1 MAVVDGVRWP
11 ALAHEPASMALS
23 HACDEPR
30 RALGPPIHTEPRIQ
44 HPGRLVIAG
53 FAALITLG
61 SILLTLPVAHEPGAA
76 LLDFGEAFFT
86 ACSAVTV
93 TGLSVVDTG
102 STFSVFGEIVI
113 LVLIQIGGLGIMTLG
128 SIAGVVL
135 SRRLGVRRGELA
147 SAEIGVGHLGE
158 LRPVIRAIAL
168 FTLAWETLAFVV
180 LTIAFRLDGE
190 HDLLQAMYLSIFHAV
205 SAFNNAGFSVFSD
218 GLRGYVT
225 YPGVNLVVIATIIAG
240 GVGFPVIV
248 DIARRRQSG
257 EQGHRWSLHTRV
269 TVAATVALLL
279 LGTFGLLL
287 MEWQNPQ
294 TLGGLSIPQKVLAAL
309 FQSTTTRTAGFDTIP
324 IGALYGGSHL
334 LMILLMVIGAGSA
347 STSGGIKVTTFA
359 VVVRTAMAEF
369 RNNPD
374 VTLFDRRI
382 SISAQRQA
390 LALVVAALGTVG
402 TVTFLLSSLNPELL
416 VESVLFEAASAF
428 GTVGLSVGITSSLD
442 SVSRVLVI
450 ALMFIGR
457 VGPITFGSALL
468 FRQSREQF
476 HYPTEDVIIG

>member
-1 MAVVDGVRWP
+1 
-11 ALAHEPASMALS
+11 MALLRL
-23 HACDEPR
+23 HVLNEPR
-30 RALGPPIHTEPRIQ
+30 GRTIHTEPRIQ
-44 HPGRLVIAG
+44 HPGRLVILG
-53 FAALITLG
+53 FAALITFG
-61 SILLTLPVAHEPGAA
+61 SILLTLPIAHEPGADP
-76 LLDFGEAFFT
+76 LDFGEAFFT

-93 TGLSVVDTG
+93 TGLTVVDTG
-102 STFSVFGEIVI
+102 STYSVFGEMVI
-113 LVLIQIGGLGIMTLG
+113 LVLIQVGGLGIMTLG

-135 SRRLGVRRGELA
+135 SRRLSVRRGELA

-158 LRPVIRAIAL
+158 LKPVIRAIVA
-168 FTLAWETLAFVV
+168 FTLVWEILAFAV
-180 LTIAFRLDGE
+180 LTVAFRLDGE
-190 HDLLQAMYLSIFHAV
+190 HDLLQSMYLSLFHAV

-225 YPGVNLVVIATIIAG
+225 HPGVNLLVIATIIAG

-248 DIARRRQSG
+248 DIARRRQRG
-257 EQGHRWSLHTRV
+257 ERGHRWSLHTRV
-269 TVAATVALLL
+269 TVAATV
-279 LGTFGLLL
+279 GLLAL
-287 MEWQNPQ
+287 GMVGLLVMEWQNPD
-294 TLGGLSIPQKVLAAL
+294 TLGALSVPQKMLAAL
-309 FQSTTTRTAGFDTIP
+309 FQSTTTRTAGFDTVP
-324 IGALYGGSHL
+324 IGSLYGGSHL

-359 VVVRTAMAEF
+359 VVVRTTLAEF

-402 TVTFLLSSLNPELL
+402 TMTFLLASLNPKLL

-428 GTVGLSVGITSSLD
+428 GTVGLSTGITPSLD
-442 SVSRVLVI
+442 SISRVLVI
-450 ALMFIGR
+450 MLMFIGR
-457 VGPITFGSALL
+457 IGPITFGAALL
-468 FRQSREQF
+468 FRQTREQF